1 VNPNKERIVPIGT
14 IGAGT
19 VAQAIA
25 RHALASGHQV
35 MLSNRRGPA
44 ALAELIE
51 ELGPAATAV
60 TPTQAASA
68 ELVVLAVPWP
78 DILAAVTGLPRWDG
92 RIVIDT
98 TNQYLSLPPS
108 PKIADL
114 GDLTGSEYVASLL
127 PGARVVKAF
136 NTLYGHYIAADP
148 VHDAGRQ
155 LLFLA
160 GDDPAAKAQVTD
172 MAAAWGFAPVDL
184 GSLREGGRL
193 MQLGGPLSGLHALKQ
208 D

>member
-1 VNPNKERIVPIGT
+1 VRV
-14 IGAGT
+14 
-19 VAQAIA
+19 
-25 RHALASGHQV
+25 
-35 MLSNRRGPA
+35 
-44 ALAELIE
+44 
-51 ELGPAATAV
+51 
-60 TPTQAASA
+60 
-68 ELVVLAVPWP
+68 
-78 DILAAVTGLPRWDG
+78 
-92 RIVIDT
+92 
-98 TNQYLSLPPS
+98 
-108 PKIADL
+108 ADL

-136 NTLYGHYIAADP
+136 NTLYGRYIAADP

-160 GDDPAAKAQVTD
+160 GDDPAARTQVAD
-172 MAAAWGFAPVDL
+172 LAAAWGFAPVDL

>member
-1 VNPNKERIVPIGT
+1 VRIGT

-51 ELGPAATAV
+51 QLGPRATAATPA
-60 TPTQAASA
+60 QAASA
-68 ELVVLAVPWP
+68 EVVVLAVAWP
-78 DILAAVTGLPRWDG
+78 DIPAAVGGLPDWDG
-92 RIVIDT
+92 RVVIDT
-98 TNQYLSLPPS
+98 TNQFLSRPP
-108 PKIADL
+108 PVRVADL

-136 NTLYGHYIAADP
+136 NTLYGRYIAADP

-160 GDDPAAKAQVTD
+160 GDDPSAKTQVAD
-172 MAAAWGFAPVDL
+172 LAAAWGFAPADL

>member
-1 VNPNKERIVPIGT
+1 VRIGT

-51 ELGPAATAV
+51 QLGPGAMAATLA
-60 TPTQAASA
+60 QAASA
-68 ELVVLAVPWP
+68 EVVVLAVAWS
-78 DILAAVTGLPRWDG
+78 DIPTAVGGLPDWDG
-92 RIVIDT
+92 RVVLDT
-98 TNQYLSLPPS
+98 TNQFLSPPPS
-108 PKIADL
+108 ARIADL
-114 GDLTGSEYVASLL
+114 GEVTGSEYVASLL

-136 NTLYGHYIAADP
+136 NTLHGRYIAADP

-160 GDDPAAKAQVTD
+160 GDDPSAKTQVAD